1 MIGLFRQSGAATL
14 MASQSRQIW
23 LRVGGPIAALIL
35 TVMAG
40 AFFVLNDFARSEDR
54 DWREG
59 SREMAQGAIAGAQRA
74 AVASVVDFAYWT
86 QAYKAITVRWDKA
99 WLRSDMYSAFA
110 DALVVYRPGE
120 VVRYSWFKQ
129 VKPGAENGLAALVA
143 LEVSDSATIGQ
154 LVQGMQTDNA
164 YVERFAAVDGQLA
177 VIAAAPVSV
186 EDAAQRRDPKFPAPR
201 DFIAVVDFVTPAELA
216 QIGETLNLQDVRF
229 TPASIGRPTPQDYVA
244 LQIKNV
250 SGDVVGAL
258 EWRDERPGA
267 ARFAHRIWGAAI
279 LLLSIGV
286 VAAFVARTLV
296 VRHVELLAKAEM
308 NAEVTRM
315 KSQFI
320 ATMGHA
326 LRTPLDA
333 VIGYA
338 ELMKEFIDEDKTI
351 AREVRSDADRIN
363 ESARQLMR
371 VVNEI
376 LDYAKLETGDVPL
389 RFEPL
394 SASYVIGEAV
404 DAAKQKAAAR
414 GSVIEMNLA
423 GESLTVSADHAR
435 LAQCLMAL
443 VDHAIRFTEDGR
455 IEVTARRQTLR
466 GRPCVAFEVRDTG
479 AGMNEDA
486 LARLFTPFAQW
497 TDLAGYY
504 YQADAGLGLSTARRL
519 AVAMGGDVLAT
530 SAPGKGSTL
539 TLILPAAQAAQ
550 QAA

>member
-1 MIGLFRQSGAATL
+1 MIEIFRQSGAAKL

-40 AFFVLNDFARSEDR
+40 AFFVLADFARSEDR
-54 DWREG
+54 DWREA
-59 SREMAQGAIAGAQRA
+59 SRELAQGAIAGTQRA
-74 AVASVVDFAYWT
+74 SVASVVDFAYWS
-86 QAYKAITVRWDKA
+86 QAYKAITVRWDSK
-99 WLRSDMYSAFA
+99 WLRTDMYSASA
-110 DALVVYRPGE
+110 DGLVVYRPGE
-120 VVRYSWFKQ
+120 AVRYSWFKQ

-143 LEVSDSATIGQ
+143 LEVSDRATINQ
-154 LVQGMQTDNA
+154 LVQGMKVENA

-186 EDAAQRRDPKFPAPR
+186 ETAAERRDPKFPAPR

-216 QIGETLNLQDVRF
+216 QVGKTLNLQSVRF
-229 TPASIGRPTPQDYVA
+229 TPASIGRPTPHDFVA
-244 LQIKNV
+244 LQIKNP
-250 SGDVVGAL
+250 SGDVVGVL

-267 ARFAHRIWGAAI
+267 ARFAHRIWGAVI

-296 VRHVELLAKAEM
+296 ARHVDYLAKAEM

-338 ELMKEFIDEDKTI
+338 ELMNEFIDEDKTI
-351 AREVRSDADRIN
+351 AREVRSDANRIN

-389 RFEPL
+389 RIEPL
-394 SASYVIGEAV
+394 AVTYVLDQIADSA
-404 DAAKQKAAAR
+404 KPKAAAR
-414 GSVIEMNLA
+414 GNQFALNIEEPL
-423 GESLTVSADHAR
+423 LTVSADHAR

-443 VDHAIRFTEDGR
+443 VDHANRFTEDGR
-455 IEVTARRQTLR
+455 IDISARRYALR
-466 GRPCVAFEVRDTG
+466 GRSCIAFEIQDTG
-479 AGMNEDA
+479 AGMNEEA

-497 TDLAGYY
+497 VDLAGYY

-519 AVAMGGDVLAT
+519 AIAMGGDILAT
-530 SAPGKGSTL
+530 STQGKGSTL
-539 TLILPAAQAAQ
+539 TLILPAATELQKAA
-550 QAA
+550 

>member
-1 MIGLFRQSGAATL
+1 

-40 AFFVLNDFARSEDR
+40 AFFVLADFARSEDQ

-59 SREMAQGAIAGAQRA
+59 SRDMAQGAIAGIQRGA
-74 AVASVVDFAYWT
+74 AASVVDFAYWT
-86 QAYKAITVRWDKA
+86 QAYKAITVRWDKN
-99 WLRSDMYSAFA
+99 WLRTDMYSAFA
-110 DALVVYRPGE
+110 DALVIYRPGE
-120 VVRYSWFKQ
+120 VVRYAWFKQ
-129 VKPGAENGLAALVA
+129 VKPGAENGLATLVA
-143 LEVSDSATIGQ
+143 LEVSDPTTIGQ
-154 LVQGMQTDNA
+154 LLQDMRTRNAFVQ
-164 YVERFAAVDGQLA
+164 RFAAVDGQLA

-186 EDAAQRRDPKFPAPR
+186 ENAAVRRDAKFPTPR
-201 DFIAVVDFVTPAELA
+201 DYLAVVDFVSPAELA
-216 QIGETLNLQDVRF
+216 QIGESLNLQDVRF
-229 TPASIGRPTPQDYVA
+229 TPASVGRPTPQDYVA
-244 LQIKNV
+244 LQIKNE

-258 EWRDERPGA
+258 EWQDERPGA
-267 ARFAHRIWGAAI
+267 ARFAHRIWGAVI

-286 VAAFVARTLV
+286 IAAFVARTLV
-296 VRHVELLAKAEM
+296 ARHVDYLAKAEM

-338 ELMKEFIDEDKTI
+338 ELMQEFIEDDKTI
-351 AREVRSDADRIN
+351 AREVRSDANRIN

-389 RFEPL
+389 RIEPL
-394 SASYVIGEAV
+394 AVTYVLDQIVDSA
-404 DAAKQKAAAR
+404 KPKAAAR
-414 GSVIEMNLA
+414 GNQFALTIEEPLLN
-423 GESLTVSADHAR
+423 VSADHAR
-435 LAQCLMAL
+435 LAQCLMAV
-443 VDHAIRFTEDGR
+443 VDHANRFTEDGR
-455 IEVTARRQTLR
+455 IDVTARPYVLR
-466 GRPCVAFEVRDTG
+466 GRSCVAFEVRDTG
-479 AGMNEDA
+479 VGMNEEA

-497 TDLAGYY
+497 VDLAGYY

-519 AVAMGGDVLAT
+519 AVAMGGDILAT
-530 SAPGKGSTL
+530 STQGKGSTL
-539 TLILPAAQAAQ
+539 TLILPAAEAVQ